1 MLDNKEED
9 LERLAE
15 LCLSTA
21 KQIKEHLASTGHPQM
36 TFDQNGPQFFPQDSS
51 PMEIQLA
58 RLNLRAAS
66 KRLYDLV
73 SGPDEV
79 IVWNTYDIVSLL
91 LSSSVPF
98 LGLSHEGGSALMVA
112 LIASFSGII
121 RAQTTTRVARMATPT
136 CEPPQRALLDRLMDG

>member
-1 MLDNKEED
+1 MLLDNKEED

-58 RLNLRAAS
+58 RLNLRAAA

-79 IVWNTYDIVSLL
+79 IVWNTYDVVSFFPVFFPFCLIGRMIRIGGYFIPCAPYHSGL
-91 LSSSVPF
+91 HNDATGHPTMLTSSISVA
-98 LGLSHEGGSALMVA
+98 GLEGMN
-112 LIASFSGII
+112 
-121 RAQTTTRVARMATPT
+121 
-136 CEPPQRALLDRLMDG
+136 E

>member
-21 KQIKEHLASTGHPQM
+21 RQIKQHLASTGQPPM
-36 TFDQNGPQFFPQDSS
+36 SFDQNGPLFFPQASS

-58 RLNLRAAS
+58 RLDLRAAA
-66 KRLYDLV
+66 KRLYDLA

-79 IVWNTYDIVSLL
+79 VAYNTYNIVS
-91 LSSSVPF
+91 SVH
-98 LGLSHEGGSALMVA
+98 LSHVSTFRSFGRSTGHSWSLALRKSDVHRGRSKWEM
-112 LIASFSGII
+112 
-121 RAQTTTRVARMATPT
+121 R
-136 CEPPQRALLDRLMDG
+136 